1 MTDEEAKKM
10 LKAKLECFKN
20 ETSGINHDCNMR
32 LCDGCSLNYEQGN
45 MGEQK
50 EALETAIKALE
61 EKPCETIKEIPKD
74 YKYDTE
80 TEDFLV
86 YRHKYTG
93 HEIHIE
99 KPVPRYRLEQ
109 LSFEEWLSSFNTE
122 SAPQCFNAVQELKK
136 QIEKKQNT

>member
-1 MTDEEAKKM
+1 MTNEEAIKTLKK
-10 LKAKLECFKN
+10 LKSFHNGSYGTA
-20 ETSGINHDCNMR
+20 IDM
-32 LCDGCSLNYEQGN
+32 
-45 MGEQK
+45 
-50 EALETAIKALE
+50 AIKALE
-61 EKPCETIKEIPKD
+61 QQPYETIKEIPKD

-109 LSFEEWLSSFNTE
+109 TSFEEWLSSFNTE
-122 SAPQCFNAVQELKK
+122 SATCCFTAVQELKK
-136 QIEKKQNT
+136 KMGDKK